1 MSPTC
6 STRYL
11 MYFSGFLVKGTLL
24 YLTRHRDERSG
35 EGRLQPQPNMPLT
48 GAKMAWVGLST
59 VPENQMCCLPHD
71 PLVFLRAREGVGSPV
86 QKGPIGLLDN
96 VFLSLSNLVSLLCVW
111 NGPGL
116 LNLAQFFKSIIE
128 SLTSK
133 QVGRRDQDTELRLV
147 SGGAHF

>member
-1 MSPTC
+1 M
-6 STRYL
+6 
-11 MYFSGFLVKGTLL
+11 
-24 YLTRHRDERSG
+24 
-35 EGRLQPQPNMPLT
+35 
-48 GAKMAWVGLST
+48 LST
-59 VPENQMCCLPHD
+59 PG
-71 PLVFLRAREGVGSPV
+71 PLCVSQGPGGVGSPV

-133 QVGRRDQDTELRLV
+133 QGR
-147 SGGAHF
+147 GGTKRQS